1 MKQPLVIVSVVSIVL
16 GMGSLKPLHIPTWL
30 SPFDMLHPL
39 PGFRSMNVTGRYW
52 GFLALPL
59 SLMSAAALSRLVE
72 ETRGDKRWHFWIGFA
87 VLLQLG
93 FQTQT
98 LVYKWLR
105 SQPYHAAEFEQTF
118 KHGPES
124 IEYVFAERK
133 HQGQFITPTRGVID
147 CYNEDDFI
155 KANIDPGTQLVRQ
168 QLRDEVAIPV
178 QASTHAAFVTWS
190 HIRLSLDDSSP
201 ALATSQLNG
210 DAHLQLILNQAFHP
224 LWQADGCKVDRSAG
238 NNLSVD
244 CSLARWRSG
253 SVDVF
258 FNDSLSTQ
266 AANISVSAWQLWLW
280 ATAGLIL
287 LSYAARR
294 RSIAARD

>member
-1 MKQPLVIVSVVSIVL
+1 
-16 GMGSLKPLHIPTWL
+16 
-30 SPFDMLHPL
+30 
-39 PGFRSMNVTGRYW
+39 
-52 GFLALPL
+52 
-59 SLMSAAALSRLVE
+59 
-72 ETRGDKRWHFWIGFA
+72 
-87 VLLQLG
+87 
-93 FQTQT
+93 
-98 LVYKWLR
+98 
-105 SQPYHAAEFEQTF
+105 
-118 KHGPES
+118 
-124 IEYVFAERK
+124 
-133 HQGQFITPTRGVID
+133 
-147 CYNEDDFI
+147 
-155 KANIDPGTQLVRQ
+155 
-168 QLRDEVAIPV
+168 
-178 QASTHAAFVTWS
+178 
-190 HIRLSLDDSSP
+190 LDDSSP